1 MKTGRLFGN
10 MTDIKVV
17 IGANFGDEGKGLMTD
32 YFCHKAL
39 NRNENCIVILSNG
52 GAQRGHTVT
61 APDGTQHVFHH
72 FGSGTLVGADT
83 YCISDYILNPMT
95 FVKEWVD
102 LRQLGYDPNNL
113 NFYFEDGCRWSTPYD
128 MIVNQIVEAAREDK
142 KHGSCGMGIWETIVR
157 YEKQQRGYSLFHF
170 DLLPKEAKINYLKSI
185 RDGYMRDRLK
195 ELGVSSI
202 PLEWYSIVYSD
213 MMIEHFINDVHF
225 MICHT
230 KSAGIVNLSS
240 YKNIVFEN
248 GQGLLLDKD
257 NTFYGDNTTPTSTGW
272 KNVAGTVNRHFDN
285 SDEINME
292 VCYVTRTYMTRH
304 GVGRFETE
312 CDKSLINSEM
322 FDETNVTNPFQDNLR
337 YGELIIPNLVARTS
351 ADFENVKLHTL
362 FNVNMTA
369 SVAVTHTNEYEID
382 YSRIRDKLINNVY
395 TSNSR
400 TRDSVKIFTD
410 F

>member
-1 MKTGRLFGN
+1 

-32 YFCHKAL
+32 YFCHEAL
-39 NRNENCIVILSNG
+39 SKNENCIVILSNG

-157 YEKQQRGYSLFHF
+157 YEKQQQNYSLFHF

-272 KNVAGTVNRHFDN
+272 NNVARTVNRHFDN
-285 SDEINME
+285 SNEINME

-337 YGELIIPNLVARTS
+337 YGELIIPNLVTRTS
-351 ADFENVKLHTL
+351 ADFEKAKLNTL

>member
-1 MKTGRLFGN
+1 
-10 MTDIKVV
+10 MTNIKVV
-17 IGANFGDEGKGLMTD
+17 IGANFGDEGKGLMAD
-32 YFCHKAL
+32 YFCHQAKS
-39 NRNENCIVILSNG
+39 NNEDCIVVLSNG

-61 APDGTQHVFHH
+61 DPNGTQHVFHH
-72 FGSGTLVGADT
+72 FGSGTLTGADT
-83 YCISDYILNPMT
+83 YCINDYILNPMT
-95 FVKEWVD
+95 FVKEWFD
-102 LRQLGYDPNNL
+102 LRQLGYDLNNL

-128 MIVNQIVEAAREDK
+128 MIVNQIVEAAREDN

-157 YEKQQRGYSLFHF
+157 YEKQKQTYSLFHF
-170 DLLPKEAKINYLKSI
+170 DMLPNDAKISYLKSI
-185 RDGYMRDRLK
+185 RDGYMLDRLK

-202 PLEWYSIVYSD
+202 PLEWHSIVYSD

-230 KSAGIVNLSS
+230 KGAGTINLSS

-272 KNVAGTVNRHFDN
+272 NNVARTVNRHFDN

-312 CDKSLINSEM
+312 CDKSLINAEM
-322 FDETNVTNPFQDNLR
+322 FDETNTTNPFQDNLR
-337 YGELIIPNLVARTS
+337 YGELIIPNLVTRTS
-351 ADFENVKLHTL
+351 ADFEQAKLNTL
-362 FNVNMTA
+362 FNVKMTA

-400 TRDSVKIFTD
+400 TRDSVKIFTE

>member
-1 MKTGRLFGN
+1 

-39 NRNENCIVILSNG
+39 AKQENCIVVLSNG

-61 APDGTQHVFHH
+61 DPSGAQHVFHH
-72 FGSGTLVGADT
+72 FGSGTIVGADT

-95 FVKEWVD
+95 FVKEWFD
-102 LRQLGYDPNNL
+102 LRQLGYNPENL
-113 NFYFEDGCRWSTPYD
+113 NFYFEDSCRWSTPYD
-128 MIVNQIVEAAREDK
+128 MITNQIVEAAREGK

-157 YEKQQRGYSLFHF
+157 YEKSSKAYTLAHF
-170 DLLPKEAKINYLKSI
+170 DMLPKFEKVNYLRTL
-185 RDGYMRDRLK
+185 RDGYMRERLK
-195 ELGVSSI
+195 ELGVASI
-202 PLEWYSIVYSD
+202 PTEWLQIVYSD
-213 MMIEHFINDVHF
+213 TMIEHFINDVHF
-225 MICHT
+225 MITHT
-230 KSAGIVNLSS
+230 KSAKSINLSS
-240 YKNIVFEN
+240 YQNIVFEN

-272 KNVAGTVNRHFDN
+272 NNVARTINRNFDN

-312 CDKSLINSEM
+312 CDKASINSEM
-322 FDETNVTNPFQDNLR
+322 FDETNITNPFQDNLR
-337 YGELIIPNLVARTS
+337 YGELIIPNLVTRTS
-351 ADFENVKLHTL
+351 TDFEKAKLNTL

-382 YSRIRDKLINNVY
+382 YSRIRDKLISNVY

-400 TRDSVKIFTD
+400 TRDSVKLFTE

>member
-1 MKTGRLFGN
+1 

-39 NRNENCIVILSNG
+39 AKQENCVVVLSNG

-72 FGSGTLVGADT
+72 FGSGTFAGADT

-95 FVKEWVD
+95 FVKEWFD
-102 LRQLGYDPNNL
+102 LRQLGYDLNNF
-113 NFYFEDGCRWSTPYD
+113 NFYIEEGCRWSTPYD
-128 MIVNQIVEAAREDK
+128 MIINQIIEAAREDK

-157 YEKQQRGYSLFHF
+157 YEKQQQGYSLFHF
-170 DLLPKEAKINYLKSI
+170 NMLPKEAKVNYLKSI
-185 RDGYMRDRLK
+185 RDGYMIERLK
-195 ELGVSSI
+195 ELGVASI

-230 KSAGIVNLSS
+230 RSAKSINLSE

-272 KNVAGTVNRHFDN
+272 NNVARTINRNFDN

-312 CDKSLINSEM
+312 CDKALINADM
-322 FDETNVTNPFQDNLR
+322 FDETNVTNAFQDNLR

-351 ADFENVKLHTL
+351 TDFEQAKLHTL

-400 TRDSVKIFTD
+400 TRDSVKLFTE

>member
-1 MKTGRLFGN
+1 
-10 MTDIKVV
+10 MTNIKVV
-17 IGANFGDEGKGLMTD
+17 IGANFGDEGKGLMAD
-32 YFCHKAL
+32 YFCHQAKSK
-39 NRNENCIVILSNG
+39 NEDCIVVLSNG

-61 APDGTQHVFHH
+61 DPNGTQHVFHH
-72 FGSGTLVGADT
+72 FGSGTLTGADT

-95 FVKEWVD
+95 FVKEWFD
-102 LRQLGYDPNNL
+102 LRQLGYDLNNL
-113 NFYFEDGCRWSTPYD
+113 NFYFEDNCRWSTPYD
-128 MIVNQIVEAAREDK
+128 MIVNQIVEAAREDN

-157 YEKQQRGYSLFHF
+157 YEKQKQTYSLFHF
-170 DLLPKEAKINYLKSI
+170 DMLPNDAKISYLKSI
-185 RDGYMRDRLK
+185 RDGYMLDRLK

-202 PLEWYSIVYSD
+202 PLEWHSIVYSD

-230 KSAGIVNLSS
+230 KGAGTVNLSN

-272 KNVAGTVNRHFDN
+272 NNVARTINRNFDN

-312 CDKSLINSEM
+312 CDKALINADM
-322 FDETNVTNPFQDNLR
+322 FDETNITNPFQDNLR
-337 YGELIIPNLVARTS
+337 YGELIIPNLVTRTS
-351 ADFENVKLHTL
+351 ADFEQAKLNTL
-362 FNVNMTA
+362 FNVKMTA

-382 YSRIRDKLINNVY
+382 YSRIRDKLISNVY

-400 TRDSVKIFTD
+400 TRDSVKIFTE